1 MAEDQAPPAGPDLT
15 QGVALADFRDGKLTG
30 HVGDD
35 EVLLVRGGTQVF
47 AVAAHCTHYHGPLA
61 DGLVVGDSVRCPWH
75 HACFDL
81 RSGDAVRAPA
91 RAHLWFPGIK
101 SAYED
106 SFGLRPVMLHPE
118 SRGVVRLRSADP
130 SAPVRIVQP
139 RPPPRDAAGPS

>member
-35 EVLLVRGGTQVF
+35 EVLLVRAGRQAL
-47 AVAAHCTHYHGPLA
+47 AVASHCTQCQGPLA

-81 RSGDAVRAPA
+81 RSGEAVRAPA
-91 RAHLWFPGIK
+91 L
-101 SAYED
+101 D
-106 SFGLRPVMLHPE
+106 PVARWRIE
-118 SRGVVRLRSADP
+118 KGADGKVFVREKLPDFVSSER
-130 SAPVRIVQP
+130 
-139 RPPPRDAAGPS
+139 